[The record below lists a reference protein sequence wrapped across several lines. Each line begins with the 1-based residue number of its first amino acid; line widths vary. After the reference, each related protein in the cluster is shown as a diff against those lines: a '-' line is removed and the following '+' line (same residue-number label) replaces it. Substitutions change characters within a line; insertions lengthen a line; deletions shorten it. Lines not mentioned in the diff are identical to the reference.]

1 MARYG
6 AKSPLWSPIATEP
19 DKANPTYGT
28 GITIGKLVSCGVTPN
43 YSEGSLAADNT
54 TAEYAKEIKDQDI
67 ALETDDLVASN
78 AVALYGAKFNGN
90 DVEYNSADNP
100 PYGGYAFYHTAQRS
114 GQKVHIGHFYP
125 KVRASRGARTF
136 ETKGDAI
143 TFGTESISMK
153 SLADN
158 SGLTEKESEPF
169 TTEDDAYAWC
179 ANKLGVGVYY
189 KINVQQQGEGAT
201 KYVDHAG
208 VTFVANGSD
217 FALVITGYASV
228 TAAYDNGTDITSAIT
243 GGSGTYT
250 LSSVAADHDIVI
262 VF

>member
-6 AKSPLWSPIATEP
+6 AKSPLWSPIIEEP
-19 DKANPTYGT
+19 DRAHPTYGT
-28 GITIGKLVSCGVTPN
+28 GIILGKLSSCGVTPN
-43 YSEGSLAADNT
+43 YSEGSLPADNT
-54 TAEYAKEIKDQDI
+54 TAEYAKEIRDQDI
-67 ALETDDLVASN
+67 ALETDDLIARN
-78 AVALYGAKFNGN
+78 AVAIYGAKFNGN
-90 DVEYNSADNP
+90 DVEYNTEDNP

-125 KVRASRGARTF
+125 KVRASRGPRTF

-158 SGLTEKESEPF
+158 LGLTETESEPF

-179 ANKLGVGVYY
+179 AGKLGVGTYY
-189 KINVQQQGEGAT
+189 KINIQQQGDTAE
-201 KYVDHAG
+201 KYVDHEG
-208 VTFVANGSD
+208 VAFVPSGND
-217 FALVITGYASV
+217 FEIAITGYASIA
-228 TAAYDNGTDITSAIT
+228 AAYDNGTDVTSSIT
-243 GGSGTYT
+243 GGSGVYT
-250 LSSVAADHDIVI
+250 LSEVSADHDIVI